1 LVYLSSS
8 APACLRLWQ
17 VSWLRPSAF
26 VPGSPVLL
34 SPTMSDGHVVPGQL
48 SDLYLLK
55 ALGMM
60 LAQVRLLC
68 IWWCCR

>member
-1 LVYLSSS
+1 M
-8 APACLRLWQ
+8 
-17 VSWLRPSAF
+17 
-26 VPGSPVLL
+26 LL